1 MTITPLRAVR
11 LAGLLLVAVCVLAS
25 PAAAKGPEQAYRA
38 ALPPAAGA
46 TSGASVSDGQCPCNA
61 GLPQASVASASSPAV
76 CPCNAGLPDG
86 PSAALSARL
95 MPSPSHPPA
104 PLESSRCLTRS
115 APATQAYPWGR
126 PPTSRRSSVP
136 ATWRAEPARRAPH
149 AAACQQPRRALR
161 QRDPR
166 DPRLH
171 GRRDS
176 PLGEPI
182 EPNLRLGRRER
193 GSRRHGWDRT
203 AHPRRGIAVRPTPRE
218 RATPGVV
225 VSFARARARANEAGR
240 GHAVRVPSA
249 R

>member
-76 CPCNAGLPDG
+76 CPCNAGLPVG
-86 PSAALSARL
+86 QAAGV
-95 MPSPSHPPA
+95 
-104 PLESSRCLTRS
+104 SRQQCPCNVAGGT
-115 APATQAYPWGR
+115 
-126 PPTSRRSSVP
+126 
-136 ATWRAEPARRAPH
+136 ARRAPH
-149 AAACQQPRRALR
+149 AASCQQPCRALR

-166 DPRLH
+166 DPRLY

-176 PLGEPI
+176 PLGEPV

-193 GSRRHGWDRT
+193 GSRRHGWDWT

-225 VSFARARARANEAGR
+225 CPSPVPVHGRIGGQRARSARALCPLMSVLA
-240 GHAVRVPSA
+240 
-249 R
+249 